1 MDTQQKFLELLRSTD
16 EANVQLALEIAKSN
30 KELGYYVMDYDSLYR
45 NLRFG
50 NYGGWFGEVKAHHI
64 AMLNGLTILDK
75 EAKKLEED
83 LPSGLGHLIN
93 LTSINLAHNQITHI
107 PASVGNLKKLRSL
120 KLQNNK
126 LESLPEEIGQCESLI
141 YLLLSNNPLQSLPI
155 EAIAHLT
162 NLREL
167 HLRHVQ
173 IAGADL
179 DMLHEKLPNCEII
192 ASEATQ
198 LGLGF

>member
-16 EANVQLALEIAKSN
+16 EKNVQLALEIAKGN
-30 KELGYYVMDYDSLYR
+30 EDLRGYVMDYDSLYLHL
-45 NLRFG
+45 NFG
-50 NYGGWFGEVKAHHI
+50 NYGGWFGEIQAHHI
-64 AMLNGLTILDK
+64 VKLNKLTRFDR
-75 EAKKLEED
+75 EAKKLED
-83 LPSGLGHLIN
+83 DVPSGLGHLIN
-93 LTSINLAHNQITHI
+93 LTGINLAHNQITHI
-107 PASVGNLKKLRSL
+107 PSSIGNLKKLRSL
-120 KLQNNK
+120 KLQNNL
-126 LESLPEEIGQCESLI
+126 LESLPEEIGECTSLV
-141 YLLLSNNPLQSLPI
+141 YLLLSFNPLESLPI
-155 EAIAHLT
+155 EAITHLT

-179 DMLHEKLPNCEII
+179 DILHEKLPNCEII